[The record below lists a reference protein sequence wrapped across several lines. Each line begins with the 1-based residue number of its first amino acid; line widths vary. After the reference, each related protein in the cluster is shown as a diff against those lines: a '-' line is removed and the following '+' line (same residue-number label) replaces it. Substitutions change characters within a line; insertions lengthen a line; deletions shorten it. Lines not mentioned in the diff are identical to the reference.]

1 MKELGF
7 MIYGKLEMNILGIDL
22 NYNREKG
29 IIQLIITS
37 NIEKVFEEYKEIIFK
52 KKKINSVPSLH
63 KYTINPKTDKLIMDK
78 SILKEKIKWL

>member
-1 MKELGF
+1 
-7 MIYGKLEMNILGIDL
+7 MN
-22 NYNREKG
+22 
-29 IIQLIITS
+29 